1 MSEELLIIYVFLF
14 VFTTCIL
21 FLYYRRIRE
30 GVREYTKAKTVLDDI
45 ILSFNRDLQR
55 QEEKIQ
61 EISNKSEKASVENSR
76 AIEEINSRIADIKV
90 QLENLVKTKESFINN
105 YDLIK
110 KKIDE
115 LASQRDEILEKISEL
130 ESLGMKMIPE
140 DKGKSAIP
148 IRREKALAPLT
159 ETELKILELLAVE
172 GEKTVPQIKDIIKLT
187 REHTARLMKKL
198 YASGYVERR
207 TEKMPYLYRIKE
219 EMKNILKKQDT
230 KI

>member
-21 FLYYRRIRE
+21 FLYYKRIRE

-90 QLENLVKTKESFINN
+90 QLENLVKTKESFI
-105 YDLIK
+105 
-110 KKIDE
+110 
-115 LASQRDEILEKISEL
+115 
-130 ESLGMKMIPE
+130 KM
-140 DKGKSAIP
+140 S
-148 IRREKALAPLT
+148 
-159 ETELKILELLAVE
+159 
-172 GEKTVPQIKDIIKLT
+172 
-187 REHTARLMKKL
+187 
-198 YASGYVERR
+198 
-207 TEKMPYLYRIKE
+207 
-219 EMKNILKKQDT
+219 
-230 KI
+230 